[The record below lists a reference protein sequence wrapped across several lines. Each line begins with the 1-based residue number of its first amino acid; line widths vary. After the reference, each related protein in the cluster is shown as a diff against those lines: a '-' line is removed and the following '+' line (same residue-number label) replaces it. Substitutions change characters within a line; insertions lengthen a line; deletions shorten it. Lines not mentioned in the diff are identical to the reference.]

1 MIRKLFMNNRLSM
14 LLIFGIGSAMPSLAL
29 CQEASL
35 QEKVGA
41 LKQKGADLDTLPLCH
56 SCQQAV
62 WRVGG
67 TQITAAFVAGPLVY
81 LRTS

>member
-1 MIRKLFMNNRLSM
+1 M

-29 CQEASL
+29 CQEASW
-35 QEKVGA
+35 QEQLEA
-41 LKQKGADLDTLPLCH
+41 LKQKGADLDILPLCH

-67 TQITAAFVAGPLVY
+67 TQITAAFAAGPLVY
-81 LRTS
+81 LRRP

>member
-35 QEKVGA
+35 QEQVGA